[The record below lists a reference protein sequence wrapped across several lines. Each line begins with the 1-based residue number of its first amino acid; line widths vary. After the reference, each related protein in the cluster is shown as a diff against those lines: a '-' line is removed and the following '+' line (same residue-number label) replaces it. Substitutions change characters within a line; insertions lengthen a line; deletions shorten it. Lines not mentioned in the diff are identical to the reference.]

1 MTSAREKSEFKIKDF
16 SFRKEPTC
24 STTACRLGLSKS
36 VIAIKTCGIL
46 RRSIQNGGIQA
57 PFFWTPRLSGWR
69 KKRLPRASSARRL
82 SPRCRSTISWI
93 ASPDTIRSLRI
104 TFSRKQLDALL
115 VERTYEQATRAGT
128 IPKKTYAL
136 SLSCRQHW
144 WR

>member
-36 VIAIKTCGIL
+36 VIAIKTCGTL

-69 KKRLPRASSARRL
+69 KNRLLRASSVRRR
-82 SPRCRSTISWI
+82 PRCRSTISWI
-93 ASPDTIRSLRI
+93 ASPDMIRRLRI
-104 TFSRKQLDALL
+104 TFSRNQLAALP
-115 VERTYEQATRAGT
+115 VEGTYEQATRAGA
-128 IPKKTYAL
+128 IPKKRDER
-136 SLSCRQHW
+136 SLSYRQHW